1 MLICEDVVRE
11 QSLEAAQQGFRVCGI
26 VARFDLKETTKVFV
40 AVHAVDLSVSL
51 VFEAFVADVK

>member
-1 MLICEDVVRE
+1 MLICEDVVWE
-11 QSLEAAQQGFRVCGI
+11 QSLEATQQCFRVFEI

-40 AVHAVDLSVSL
+40 VVHAVDLSVSL